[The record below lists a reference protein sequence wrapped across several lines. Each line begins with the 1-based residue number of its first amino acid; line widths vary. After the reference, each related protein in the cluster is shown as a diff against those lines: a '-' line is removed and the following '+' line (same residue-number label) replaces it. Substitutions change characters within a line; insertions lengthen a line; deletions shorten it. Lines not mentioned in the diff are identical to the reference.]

1 MADKNISQFTEET
14 TRADDQIIY
23 IGKPNAGS
31 FVDRFM
37 TMANAILGLQ
47 KSSEKGQPLGYAELD
62 ATGKVPLSQTSD
74 SLLKY
79 QGSWNATTN
88 TPTLSD
94 ADTGVEN
101 FWYRCNV
108 AGTVDFGAGNIT
120 FRVGDKVVN
129 NGTIWEKWDTDDSDI
144 TADDVA
150 ETSTRKWLTTLTQ
163 SITGVKTFV
172 NEVLGHRG
180 SIPKAASFSI
190 RSTEK
195 DRRVFLAITG
205 AVTITVDD
213 TSFADIGQDG
223 EVEIVWLSDSG
234 SNSVTFAA
242 GGSQTIISK
251 DSNLSMGGVGGA
263 VFLTVAGTNTWVL
276 IGDLV

>member
-23 IGKPNAGS
+23 LGKPSGGTY
-31 FVDRFM
+31 VDRFM

-62 ATGKVPLSQTSD
+62 ASGKVPLSQTSD

-79 QGSWNATTN
+79 QGSWNAATN

-94 ADTGVEN
+94 ADTGVTN

-108 AGTVDFGAGNIT
+108 AGTVDFGSGNIT

-129 NGTIWEKWDTDDSDI
+129 NGTVWEIWDTNDSDI
-144 TADDVA
+144 TAADVA
-150 ETSTRKWLTTLTQ
+150 ETSTLKWLTTLTQ
-163 SITGVKTFV
+163 SITGIKTFV
-172 NEVLGHRG
+172 NEVVGHRG
-180 SIPKAASFSI
+180 SLTKTASFSI

-195 DRRVFLAITG
+195 DRRLYLAITG

-213 TSFADIGQDG
+213 TSYSDIGQDG
-223 EVEIVWLSDSG
+223 EIEIVWLSDSG
-234 SNSVTFAA
+234 SNSITFVA

-251 DSNLSMGGVGGA
+251 NGNLDLSAVGSAAILTVGG
-263 VFLTVAGTNTWVL
+263 TNAWVL
-276 IGDLV
+276 IGDLA